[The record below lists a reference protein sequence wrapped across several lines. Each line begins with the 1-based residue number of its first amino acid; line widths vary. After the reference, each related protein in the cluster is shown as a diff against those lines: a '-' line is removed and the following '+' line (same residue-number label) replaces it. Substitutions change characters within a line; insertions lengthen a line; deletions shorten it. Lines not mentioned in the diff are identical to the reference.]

1 MFKRQHSADACTSDS
16 IDPGE
21 SYRSIFNCLPTPVF
35 ILDRKHLHILECND
49 SVKRVYG
56 YEKEELLGASF
67 LKLFEESEHQ
77 NYAIEI
83 RNSDTLTHVPQ
94 LTRDGR
100 TIFVNIL
107 VSQHQWMGRPAL
119 LVTSTDVIRMLMIRD
134 QLIQASKMATLGE
147 MATGIAHELNQPLSV
162 VKTASSFLLNRVQKG
177 EVVREDI
184 LKAMLQEVDS
194 HLDHASEI
202 ISHIREFGRKSAAR
216 TEPVPVNEPLERAL
230 AIFTQQFRLREIR
243 VVRELGEG
251 LPPVLADRNRLQ
263 QVFINL
269 LTNARDAIKEKRE
282 RLGLEGSLE
291 EIRVRTG
298 LVDQRVRIEFED
310 TGIGIPKAL
319 RDRIFEPF
327 FTTKRLGK
335 GTGLGLSI
343 SYGIVT
349 DYQGAMRVETEEN
362 VGSTFII
369 ELPIQ
374 RHSHDE
380 EGSGGR

>member
-1 MFKRQHSADACTSDS
+1 MLKRSQPKVSCSSDS
-16 IDPGE
+16 IESVE
-21 SYRSIFNCLPTPVF
+21 SYRLIFNCLPIPVF
-35 ILDRKHLHILECND
+35 VLDRKHLQILECNE

-56 YEKEELLGASF
+56 YEKEELLNTSF
-67 LKLFEESEHQ
+67 LNLFEESEQ
-77 NYAIEI
+77 QSYALEL
-83 RNSDTLTHVPQ
+83 RGSETLTHVPQ
-94 LTRDGR
+94 ITRDGR
-100 TIFVNIL
+100 VIFVNIL

-119 LVTSTDVIRMLMIRD
+119 LVTSSDIIRMLMIRE

-162 VKTASSFLLNRVQKG
+162 VKTASSFLLNRAQKG
-177 EVVREDI
+177 ETVREDV
-184 LKAMLQEVDS
+184 LRAMLEEIDS

-202 ISHIREFGRKSAAR
+202 INHIREFGRKSEAK
-216 TEPVPVNEPLERAL
+216 TEPVQVNEPIQRAL
-230 AIFTQQFRLREIR
+230 AIFTQQFRLREIQ
-243 VVRELGEG
+243 VVKELGEDL
-251 LPPVLADRNRLQ
+251 LPVMADRNRLQ

-282 RLGLEGSLE
+282 KLGLEGSLE
-291 EIRVRTG
+291 RILVRT
-298 LVDQRVRIEFED
+298 LMREAKIRIEIQD

-327 FTTKRLGK
+327 FTTKLLGK

-343 SYGIVT
+343 SYGIVS
-349 DYQGAMRVETEEN
+349 DYHGAMHVETEEN

-374 RHSHDE
+374 RHSNDE
-380 EGSGGR
+380 ESAGG

>member
-1 MFKRQHSADACTSDS
+1 MLKRSDSKNTCTSESLDA
-16 IDPGE
+16 GE
-21 SYRSIFNCLPTPVF
+21 SYQSIFNCLPVPVF
-35 ILDRKHLHILECND
+35 VLDRKHLQVLECND

-56 YEKEELLGASF
+56 YEKQELLNTSF
-67 LKLFEESEHQ
+67 LNLFEESEHQ
-77 NYAIEI
+77 NYALEL
-83 RNSDTLTHVPQ
+83 RNSETLNHVPQ
-94 LTRDGR
+94 ITRDGR

-119 LVTSTDVIRMLMIRD
+119 LVTSSDVIRMLMIRE

-162 VKTASSFLLNRVQKG
+162 VRTASSFLLNRVRKG
-177 EVVREDI
+177 ESVREDI
-184 LKAMLQEVDS
+184 LIAMLEEIDL

-202 ISHIREFGRKSAAR
+202 INHIREFGRKAEAKA
-216 TEPVPVNEPLERAL
+216 EPVQVNEPMQRAL
-230 AIFTQQFRLREIR
+230 AIFTQQFRLREIQ
-243 VVRELGEG
+243 VVKELSDD
-251 LPPVLADRNRLQ
+251 LPPILADRNRLQ

-282 RLGLEGSLE
+282 RLGIQGVLQQIL
-291 EIRVRTG
+291 VRTAIIDG
-298 LVDQRVRIEFED
+298 KVRVEVQD

-343 SYGIVT
+343 SYGIVG
-349 DYQGAMRVETEEN
+349 DYHGTMSVETEEN
-362 VGSTFII
+362 VGSTFTI
-369 ELPIQ
+369 EFPIQ
-374 RHSHDE
+374 GHSND
-380 EGSGGR
+380 